1 MSNHCVVYL
10 KLLCT
15 TKKNVRDFMIP
26 QLIHMQLYLI
36 LACPLDDRAVLIVC
50 AQKGI
55 WKVGPFVS
63 SQVCK
68 LITKI

>member
-1 MSNHCVVYL
+1 
-10 KLLCT
+10 
-15 TKKNVRDFMIP
+15 MIP